1 MRILAVDDDPIML
14 QILSGVIDVAGYQ
27 NLTLASS
34 GKEAL
39 QLITRSPTPYDCLL
53 LDIQMPEMDGIQLCG
68 KIRAVEGYEETPI
81 IMVTAMSDKSYVEAA
96 FVAGAT
102 DYVTKPF
109 DVLEL
114 GTRIKM
120 SERLI
125 NSRVEL
131 KIQATQATRIQNE
144 LNSKYRKTYVN
155 AVSAQNIH
163 GLIEFDR
170 FEQKLTMF
178 SKRELISSSVYA
190 IKIASAN
197 KIFGQLLTS
206 EQKLLIQEI
215 TLAIVDSL
223 PAEGSF
229 VAYRGNGMFV
239 CVSKRTNRRA
249 GINFEQNLPDR
260 IGNIEVLSSG
270 RQQSGIRVSVGKS
283 LPRIMSSAQP
293 ITMIA
298 EAIEGAEKSHHR
310 MVA

>member
-1 MRILAVDDDPIML
+1 MRILAVDDDLIML
-14 QILSGVIDVAGYQ
+14 EILSGVVEVAGYT

-39 QLITRSPTPYDCLL
+39 QLIARSPIPYDCLL

-68 KIRAVEGYEETPI
+68 KIRAFDGYDETPI
-81 IMVTAMSDKSYVEAA
+81 IMVTAMSDKRYVEAA

-125 NSRVEL
+125 NNRAEL
-131 KIQATQATRIQNE
+131 KIKAAQATRIQNE
-144 LNSKYRKTYVN
+144 LNSKYRKEYAN
-155 AVSAQNIH
+155 PISARNVQ
-163 GLIEFDR
+163 GLIEFDY
-170 FEQKLTMF
+170 FEQKLAMF

-190 IKIASAN
+190 VKFALVN

-206 EQKLLIQEI
+206 EQKWLIQEI
-215 TLAIVDSL
+215 TLAIVESL
-223 PAEGSF
+223 PAEESF
-229 VAYRGNGMFV
+229 VAYRGNGIFV
-239 CVSKRTNRRA
+239 CVCKKVNRSS
-249 GINFEQNLPDR
+249 GINLELNLSRLVDNIKVPD
-260 IGNIEVLSSG
+260 SG
-270 RQQSGIRVSVGKS
+270 MQQSSIRVSVGKS
-283 LPRIMSSAQP
+283 VPRIMSSPQP

-298 EAIEGAEKSHHR
+298 EAIEGAEKPHHR
-310 MVA
+310 AVA

>member
-1 MRILAVDDDPIML
+1 MRILAVDDDSIML
-14 QILSGVIDVAGYQ
+14 EILSGVIDVAGYQ

-39 QLITRSPTPYDCLL
+39 QLIARSPTPYDCLL
-53 LDIQMPEMDGIQLCG
+53 LDIQMPEMDGIQLCE

-81 IMVTAMSDKSYVEAA
+81 IMVTAMSEKSYVEAA

-131 KIQATQATRIQNE
+131 KIKATQATHIQNE
-144 LNSKYRKTYVN
+144 LNSKYRKEYEN
-155 AVSAQNIH
+155 PISAQNIH
-163 GLIEFDR
+163 GLIEFDS
-170 FEQKLTMF
+170 FEQKLTTF

-190 IKIASAN
+190 IKVASAN
-197 KIFGQLLTS
+197 KIFGQLLAS

-223 PAEGSF
+223 PAEESF
-229 VAYRGNGMFV
+229 IAYRGNGMFV
-239 CVSKRTNRRA
+239 CVSKRTNRSS
-249 GINFEQNLPDR
+249 GINLELNLPHLID
-260 IGNIEVLSSG
+260 NIEVPNSG

-283 LPRIMSSAQP
+283 VPRIMSSPQP

-298 EAIEGAEKSHHR
+298 EAIEGAEKSYHR
-310 MVA
+310 AVA